1 MVYDDI
7 QKDSKAQSEHWRQ
20 SNRHEKEIQK
30 HFKMSYDDGKKD
42 RMIKNSTAMKKDNN
56 KANEEVVENLV
67 REVEKTGD
75 YEYFFTVNL
84 DDEGE
89 DSVPNVYTD
98 ARLQNDTEKEVRCL
112 KAMLEAIQFRLC
124 YLGAISEE
132 DLMKQLGVEG

>member
-1 MVYDDI
+1 
-7 QKDSKAQSEHWRQ
+7 
-20 SNRHEKEIQK
+20 
-30 HFKMSYDDGKKD
+30 MSHDDGKKD
-42 RMIKNSTAMKKDNN
+42 NMIKNSTVMKKDNTY
-56 KANEEVVENLV
+56 KSEEVVESIAK
-67 REVEKTGD
+67 EVEKTGD

-89 DSVPNVYTD
+89 DSVPNVFTD